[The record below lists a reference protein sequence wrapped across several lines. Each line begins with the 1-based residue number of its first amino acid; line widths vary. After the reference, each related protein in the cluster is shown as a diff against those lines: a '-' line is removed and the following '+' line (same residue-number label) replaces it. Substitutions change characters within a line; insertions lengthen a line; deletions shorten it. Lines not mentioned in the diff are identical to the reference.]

1 MSFATFLGFTIKA
14 NMDIKA
20 ALPGEVLTDPRQREL
35 AKKLAAMVF
44 SEKKATKNMAAHFA
58 DAIL

>member
-1 MSFATFLGFTIKA
+1 
-14 NMDIKA
+14 MDIKA

-44 SEKKATKNMAAHFA
+44 SKKKATKNMAAHFA